1 MKIDK
6 DKFPLE
12 IDGDYI
18 SNLQVMKSAAGHYIG
33 RSYFDTE
40 IGAELPYS
48 HESCYY
54 ATHVNHHV
62 PRACLPDLLR
72 IVRRHWNVPPL
83 GCVDRLWLC
92 LRILLHENPVHP

>member
-33 RSYFDTE
+33 RSYFDSE

-48 HESCYY
+48 RESGYY
-54 ATHVNHHV
+54 ATHDEAQRELDGDTFEVRDCIENAWAYRNGLPL
-62 PRACLPDLLR
+62 PR
-72 IVRRHWNVPPL
+72 
-83 GCVDRLWLC
+83 
-92 LRILLHENPVHP
+92 